1 VTMALW
7 VRGSLILAALAGT
20 ACGSDSSSDSSPGG
34 SGGGNASGDPTCLA
48 SSIELTETKRTDSP
62 SFNTV
67 LLDFDAKN
75 TSAEDYD
82 IMKGS
87 KPILLD
93 FVVKT
98 AEGTE
103 YESEA
108 PLTAPKIDAG
118 ATAAVVAM
126 AVYGAGKTFESY
138 TVSRRCR

>member
-1 VTMALW
+1 MKTHW
-7 VRGSLILAALAGT
+7 VSSCLVLAAFAST
-20 ACGSDSSSDSSPGG
+20 ACGSDSDSGPNGG
-34 SGGGNASGDPTCLA
+34 ASGDPDCLA

-75 TSAEDYD
+75 TSSEDYD

-93 FVVKT
+93 VVVT
-98 AEGTE
+98 TTDGTE

-108 PLTAPKIDAG
+108 PLTAAKISAG
-118 ATAAVVAM
+118 ATAAVVVM
-126 AVYGAGKTFESY
+126 GSYGAGKAFESY
-138 TVSRRCR
+138 AITRRCR